1 MSVSTRGS
9 ERVVSNHTSS
19 KSLKGRLA
27 LAAAVSLTAS
37 GVWTACAEAARGG
50 NDVKGAQVIAGAAQI
65 SNKGNTTTIR
75 AIDKTI
81 IKYDRFN
88 IPKNGTVRFIQ
99 PSSSSRVLN
108 RIDSATPSRIE
119 GHFTAN
125 GIVFFVNPAGVMFG
139 PTAVVDVGRLYAGAG
154 TIGDQDFLG
163 GVNKF
168 STASGSVVNEGKI
181 TGEQVHLFGSQVVNR
196 GAIVADGGIV
206 TMSSGKDVYIGEEG
220 GNIMVKVE
228 GATSGRGGVR
238 SSGTIDAGKGV
249 VRMTGAGDI
258 YSVGVNISGLIKG
271 KDVAVDGGK
280 GAAVVTGKIDASDA
294 SAGATGG
301 KVTVT
306 GDKVALI
313 GATVNASG
321 AAGGGT
327 VLVGGDV
334 HGGGTT
340 PTSSGTLVTS
350 TSTIKADAIDSG
362 SGGKVVVWA
371 DKLTAFGGKISAKGG
386 ASAGDGGFV
395 EVSGKD
401 HLIYKGQVDV
411 TAAKGT

>member
-1 MSVSTRGS
+1 MAVHMLGS
-9 ERVVSNHTSS
+9 ERVSNRTSK
-19 KSLKGRLA
+19 KSLRGRVA

-37 GVWTACAEAARGG
+37 GMWSACAEAARGG

-88 IPKNGTVRFIQ
+88 IPKSGTVRFIQ
-99 PSSSSRVLN
+99 PSSSSSVLN
-108 RIDSATPSRIE
+108 RINSAEPSRIE

-139 PTAVVDVGRLYAGAG
+139 PTAVVDVGQLYAGAG

-163 GVNKF
+163 GINKF
-168 STASGSVVNEGKI
+168 STAGGAMVNRGTI
-181 TGEQVHLFGSQVVNR
+181 SADQVHLFGSQVVNR
-196 GAIVADGGIV
+196 GTIVADGGIV
-206 TMSSGKDVYIGEEG
+206 TMSSGKDVFIGEEG
-220 GNIMVKVE
+220 GNIMVKVDGNAAKTG
-228 GATSGRGGVR
+228 GAGVVNSG
-238 SSGTIDAGKGV
+238 SITANKGV

-258 YSVGVNISGLIKG
+258 YSIAVNTSGMVKA
-271 KDVAVDGGK
+271 KDVGIAAGK
-280 GAAVVTGKIDASDA
+280 GAAVVSGKIDASDS
-294 SAGATGG
+294 SAGAVGG

-313 GATVNASG
+313 GATVDASG

-340 PTSSGTLVTS
+340 PTATATLVDA
-350 TSTIKADAIDSG
+350 TSTIKADATDAG
-362 SGGKVVVWA
+362 NGGKVVVWS
-371 DKLTAFGGKISAKGG
+371 DKLTAFTGKISAKGG
-386 ASAGDGGFV
+386 ANSGDGGFV
-395 EVSGKD
+395 ETSGKQR
-401 HLIYKGQVDV
+401 LIYKG
-411 TAAKGT
+411 T